1 MFVYDAESRKEQGTM
16 SENELAIIMKI
27 RNSDDP
33 EKMMDY
39 IEGLLFNPQKF
50 QEALEALSA
59 QRVS

>member
-1 MFVYDAESRKEQGTM
+1 M

-39 IEGLLFNPQKF
+39 IEELLFNPHKF
-50 QEALEALSA
+50 QEALKALSA
-59 QRVS
+59 QRVI

>member
-1 MFVYDAESRKEQGTM
+1 M

-39 IEGLLFNPQKF
+39 IEELLFNPQKF
-50 QEALEALSA
+50 QEALEALSS
-59 QRVS
+59 QKVS